1 MHRQPLKTLL
11 LKSRAVSAAAGILLA
26 LAPATMAHDALPPTA
41 RHELD
46 AIVAGKVPGSPQ
58 VSGLQMVVIKDGK
71 ATFEYA
77 AGIARV
83 DGEKSIPLNLDHK
96 VRIASISKLVATI
109 GLMRLVE
116 AGKVNLDTDV
126 SDYLGFKLRNPN
138 FPNDEITL
146 REILSHSSSIRDGD
160 YYWLKGG
167 EEFEEFF
174 KPYGKHYD
182 GGAHFA
188 HGGNKGPGEY
198 FTYSNLNFGIMAG
211 VIEKVTGQRFDRYM
225 RESVLEPLG
234 LSASYNVC
242 DVSANEPE
250 TMASLFRKRDEDGNW
265 RPDGDWVPQLDDKR
279 FSCYYGMEPVARGE
293 APGAILEDYTP
304 GQNPTLFSP
313 QGGLRAS
320 ARDLAKVAQLLLAG
334 GETTDGKRLLDPQTV
349 GEMAQPIWVYDARAE
364 NGNTTGEDL
373 DPNGPSKR
381 LMNAYGLS
389 THVVDLRDWGVS
401 DDSHVL
407 VGHLGDA
414 YGLMGQFWIDFDNN
428 AALIALIT
436 GTADDPAAGTGITPM
451 YRAED
456 EVLRWW
462 WRWFGNKADD

>member
-11 LKSRAVSAAAGILLA
+11 LKSRAVSAAAGLLLS

-58 VSGLQMVVIKDGK
+58 ISGLQMVVIKDGK

-138 FPNDEITL
+138 FPNDQITL

-211 VIEKVTGQRFDRYM
+211 
-225 RESVLEPLG
+225 
-234 LSASYNVC
+234 
-242 DVSANEPE
+242 
-250 TMASLFRKRDEDGNW
+250 
-265 RPDGDWVPQLDDKR
+265 
-279 FSCYYGMEPVARGE
+279 
-293 APGAILEDYTP
+293 
-304 GQNPTLFSP
+304 
-313 QGGLRAS
+313 
-320 ARDLAKVAQLLLAG
+320 
-334 GETTDGKRLLDPQTV
+334 
-349 GEMAQPIWVYDARAE
+349 
-364 NGNTTGEDL
+364 
-373 DPNGPSKR
+373 
-381 LMNAYGLS
+381 
-389 THVVDLRDWGVS
+389 
-401 DDSHVL
+401 
-407 VGHLGDA
+407 
-414 YGLMGQFWIDFDNN
+414 
-428 AALIALIT
+428 
-436 GTADDPAAGTGITPM
+436 
-451 YRAED
+451 
-456 EVLRWW
+456 
-462 WRWFGNKADD
+462 